1 MRFVIVPKLKK
12 TKQTTPKE
20 WISNKKKAF
29 TGKNLNSIAIKL
41 TIETEVV
48 AFKRKQID
56 IYRSQTC
63 FFQFSQSFTA
73 FRHERFCQSPRTL
86 IIEYFDVTS
95 SRHYRQSETT
105 ETLIFTSDGGFTFFF
120 SFSLAFIICFW
131 QNSCSKASYFT
142 LMWSCMSKISFQT
155 FSWAALNRYA
165 WFILHGFWQ

>member
-1 MRFVIVPKLKK
+1 M
-12 TKQTTPKE
+12 
-20 WISNKKKAF
+20 
-29 TGKNLNSIAIKL
+29 
-41 TIETEVV
+41 V

-63 FFQFSQSFTA
+63 FFNSHKALLHFDTKGFVN
-73 FRHERFCQSPRTL
+73 HL
-86 IIEYFDVTS
+86 KHLIEYFDVAS

-105 ETLIFTSDGGFTFFF
+105 ETFIFTSDGGFTFFF

-165 WFILHGFWQ
+165 WFILHGFLTVITYDTCLSEIMNIYIYLKSTYLFWLYFAIVHTYMI

>member
-1 MRFVIVPKLKK
+1 M
-12 TKQTTPKE
+12 
-20 WISNKKKAF
+20 
-29 TGKNLNSIAIKL
+29 
-41 TIETEVV
+41 V

-105 ETLIFTSDGGFTFFF
+105 EPLIFTSDGGFTFFF

-165 WFILHGFWQ
+165 WFILHGFFTVITYDTCLSEIMNIYIFKIYIFVKSYWLYFAIVHTYMI

>member
-1 MRFVIVPKLKK
+1 M
-12 TKQTTPKE
+12 
-20 WISNKKKAF
+20 
-29 TGKNLNSIAIKL
+29 
-41 TIETEVV
+41 V

-95 SRHYRQSETT
+95 SRPYRQSETT

-165 WFILHGFWQ
+165 WFILHGFLTVITYDTCLSEIMNIYIFKIYIFVKSYWLYFAIVHTYMI